1 MSSTSSYDVIVF
13 GATGFTGRLAALRL
27 SEEPNLKL
35 AIAGRNKAKLEEI
48 AASCK
53 HKPAVLVADAKDKDS
68 VFAMVK
74 KGRVIANFA
83 GPFALYGENVIAACA
98 EYGHSYCDITGE
110 SPFIRTMIDRYQTK
124 ALETGACLI
133 PMSGFDSVPGDLVV
147 FLAMNEAERHGWR
160 LTEMKHYYQVGG
172 GFNGGTLE
180 TALNMAENKQT
191 QVMQNDNLLIP
202 DPSWASGEKADYGP
216 TYEPLIK
223 KWSSLFFMNFV
234 NTAVVRRSLYLRFP
248 DKPAIGR
255 ISYQERMQVPKGPGG
270 KAKAYA
276 ITAALGAVAAMTT
289 NPIGRMVLRKL
300 GPSAGEGPSEKAIRE
315 GFYRGTLIARED
327 GRPRVMIKMKAK
339 GDPGNEFTVLA
350 AATTAL
356 LLAEGKA
363 LMTGFVTPSTGLGD
377 ALVQGL
383 EARGVSFTRE
393 YFES

>member
-1 MSSTSSYDVIVF
+1 MSPSSNSYDVIVF
-13 GATGFTGRLAALRL
+13 GATGFTGRLAARRL
-27 SEEPNLKL
+27 GEEPHLKL
-35 AIAGRNKAKLEEI
+35 AIAGRNRAKLEEI

-53 HKPAVLVADAKDKDS
+53 HKPAIIVSDAKDKDS
-68 VFAMVK
+68 VFAMVRQ
-74 KGRVIANFA
+74 GRVIANFA

-98 EYGHSYCDITGE
+98 EYGQSYCDITGE
-110 SPFIRTMIDRYQTK
+110 SPFIRSMIDRYQVK
-124 ALETGACLI
+124 AVESGACLI
-133 PMSGFDSVPGDLVV
+133 PMSGFDSVPGDLLSY
-147 FLAMNEAERHGWR
+147 LAMNEAERHGWR
-160 LTEMKHYYQVGG
+160 LSEMKHYYQVGG

-180 TALNMAENKQT
+180 TALNMAESKQT
-191 QVMQNDNLLIP
+191 AMMQNDNVLIP
-202 DPSWASGEKADYGP
+202 NSSWANGAKPDLGP
-216 TYEPLIK
+216 SYEPLIK

-234 NTAVVRRSLYLRFP
+234 NTAVVRRSLFLRFP
-248 DKPAIGR
+248 DKPAIGK
-255 ISYQERMQVPKGPGG
+255 ISYQERMLVPKGPGG

-276 ITAALGAVAAMTT
+276 ITAALAGVAAMTS

-315 GFYRGTLIARED
+315 GFYRGTLIGREE

-377 ALVQGL
+377 ALVQAL
-383 EARGVSFTRE
+383 EAKGVSFSTE
-393 YFES
+393 YF

>member
-1 MSSTSSYDVIVF
+1 MTTSSSYDVIVF

-27 SEEPNLKL
+27 GNEPNLKL
-35 AIAGRNKAKLEEI
+35 AIAGRNRAKLEEI
-48 AASCK
+48 ALQCK
-53 HKPAVLVADAKDKDS
+53 HKPHVLVADAKDKNS

-74 KGRVIANFA
+74 QGRVIANFA

-98 EYGHSYCDITGE
+98 DYGVSYCDITGE
-110 SPFIRTMIDRYQTK
+110 SPFIRTMIDRYQAK
-124 ALETGACLI
+124 AIESGACLI
-133 PMSGFDSVPGDLVV
+133 PMSGFDSVPADLVV

-160 LTEMKHYYQVGG
+160 LDEMKHYYQVGG

-191 QVMQNDNLLIP
+191 QAMQNDNLLVP
-202 DPSWASGEKADYGP
+202 DTNWAHGEKPVFTP
-216 TYEPLIK
+216 TFEPLIK
-223 KWSSLFFMNFV
+223 KWSTLFFMNFV
-234 NTAVVRRSLYLRFP
+234 NTAVVRRSLFLRIP
-248 DKPAIGR
+248 GNPAIGK
-255 ISYQERMQVPKGPGG
+255 ISYEERMLVPKGPGG
-270 KAKAYA
+270 KAKAYV
-276 ITAALGAVAAMTT
+276 ITAALGTVAAMTT
-289 NPIGRMVLRKL
+289 NPIGRMLLRKL
-300 GPSAGEGPSEKAIRE
+300 GPSAGEGPSEQAIRD
-315 GFYRGTLIARED
+315 GYYRGTLIAKED

-383 EARGVSFTRE
+383 EAKGVSFSSE